1 MNYAFGSSLIAIS
14 DELNISLY
22 VFTDLP
28 IWNFRIY
35 NSTNRRNSSKM
46 VRVMFTK
53 PVLVDL
59 WEPTLNV
66 WDITKLDLIKL
77 DKFIEENWDALI
89 YTYNDNLPDSTMET
103 IPTNLVKPDYTKL
116 VMPDINLSYYTN

>member
-1 MNYAFGSSLIAIS
+1 
-14 DELNISLY
+14 
-22 VFTDLP
+22 
-28 IWNFRIY
+28 
-35 NSTNRRNSSKM
+35 M

-66 WDITKLDLIKL
+66 WNITKLDLVKL

-116 VMPDINLSYYTN
+116 VIPDINLSYYTN